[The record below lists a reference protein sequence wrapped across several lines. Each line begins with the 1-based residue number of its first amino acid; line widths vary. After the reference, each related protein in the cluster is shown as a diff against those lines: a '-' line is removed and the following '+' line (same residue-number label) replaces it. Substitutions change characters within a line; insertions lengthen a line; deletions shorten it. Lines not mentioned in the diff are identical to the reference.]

1 MPVFLLNDDELQF
14 PDPRKAN
21 ADGVLAI
28 GGDLRPDRLLFA
40 YEIGIFPW
48 FNPPEPVIWWSPDPR
63 CVLYTDELKISKSMR
78 NVFNR
83 KQFSVTYDEAFVE
96 VIEACRDA
104 PRSQQEGTWIS
115 SEIIDSY
122 TWLHKLGVAH
132 SVEVWQDG
140 KLVGG
145 LYGISLG
152 RMFFGESMFSL
163 VSNASKVGFI
173 HLVNALRRMG
183 FKLVDCQIYNEHLGS
198 MGAREIP
205 REDFLQELKIA
216 LKTETIQG
224 NWAAMARKYGAPYA

>member
-14 PDPRKAN
+14 PDPREAN

-63 CVLYTDELKISKSMR
+63 CVLYTDELKVSKSMR
-78 NVFNR
+78 NIFNR

-96 VIEACRDA
+96 VIEGCRDA

-205 REDFLQELKIA
+205 REDFLQELQIA